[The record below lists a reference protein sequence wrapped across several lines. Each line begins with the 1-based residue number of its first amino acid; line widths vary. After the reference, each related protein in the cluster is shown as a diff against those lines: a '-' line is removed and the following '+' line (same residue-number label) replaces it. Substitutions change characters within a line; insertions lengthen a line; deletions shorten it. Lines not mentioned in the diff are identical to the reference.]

1 MAREDYFGGSGERS
15 SRSRCFVAAIGWC
28 SIILGPA
35 QRMTVRMRSL
45 MSAR

>member
-1 MAREDYFGGSGERS
+1 MAREGYFAGSGERS
-15 SRSRCFVAAIGWC
+15 SRSRCLVAAMGWWN
-28 SIILGPA
+28 IILGPA